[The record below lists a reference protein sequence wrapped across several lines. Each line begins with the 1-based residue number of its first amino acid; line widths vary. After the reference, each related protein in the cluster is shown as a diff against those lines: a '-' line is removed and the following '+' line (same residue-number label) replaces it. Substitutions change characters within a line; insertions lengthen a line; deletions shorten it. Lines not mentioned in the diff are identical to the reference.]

1 MLNVKKLLTNI
12 LSAMN
17 NAGIPR
23 ITTASA
29 LTSVN
34 FLSYSGYPIMRV
46 EYSNGVQR
54 QLVYN
59 ANGLTLQTRPSS
71 SDSWTDV
78 WHHDPTTVSQL
89 NVALSNV
96 SGIASATITQVGSY
110 TIPAAGTYFVQFRGR
125 WQSNT
130 NGYRNLA
137 ISTSTTSLTALDD
150 LWVNAAPA
158 LSDNTVMQVQGI
170 ITVTAATTIYFLVRH
185 NSSSALNFDQPK
197 YTVQQLA

>member
-1 MLNVKKLLTNI
+1 MLNIKKLLTKLLEVVNSSGI
-12 LSAMN
+12 SRFQIN
-17 NAGIPR
+17 N
-23 ITTASA
+23 T
-29 LTSVN
+29 LTKAW
-34 FLSYSGYPIMRV
+34 LTSYSGYPFIRA
-46 EYSNGVQR
+46 EYANGIQR
-54 QLVYN
+54 QFLTN
-59 ANGLTLQTRPSS
+59 ANGLVLQTRANS

-78 WHHDPTTVSQL
+78 WTFDPPNVSQL
-89 NVALSNV
+89 NISLSNV

-137 ISTSTTSLTALDD
+137 ISTSATSLTALDD

-170 ITVTAATTIYFLVRH
+170 IPVTAATTIYFLVRH
-185 NSSSALNFDQPK
+185 NSSSALNFNQPK

>member
-1 MLNVKKLLTNI
+1 MLNIKKLLTKLLEVVNSSGI
-12 LSAMN
+12 SRFQIN
-17 NAGIPR
+17 N
-23 ITTASA
+23 T
-29 LTSVN
+29 LTKAW
-34 FLSYSGYPIMRV
+34 LTSYSGYPFIRA
-46 EYSNGVQR
+46 EYANGIQR
-54 QLVYN
+54 QFLTN
-59 ANGLTLQTRPSS
+59 ANGLVLQTRANS

-78 WHHDPTTVSQL
+78 WTFDPPNVSQL
-89 NVALSNV
+89 NISLSNV

-137 ISTSTTSLTALDD
+137 ISTSATSLTALDD

-185 NSSSALNFDQPK
+185 NSSSALNFNQPK

>member
-1 MLNVKKLLTNI
+1 MLNIKKLLTKLLEVVNSSGI
-12 LSAMN
+12 SRFQIN
-17 NAGIPR
+17 N
-23 ITTASA
+23 T
-29 LTSVN
+29 LTKAW
-34 FLSYSGYPIMRV
+34 LTSYSGYPFIRA
-46 EYSNGVQR
+46 EYANGIQR
-54 QLVYN
+54 QFLTN
-59 ANGLTLQTRPSS
+59 ANGLVLQTRANS

-78 WHHDPTTVSQL
+78 WTFDPPNVSQL
-89 NVALSNV
+89 NISLSNV

-130 NGYRNLA
+130 NGYRNLS
-137 ISTSTTSLTALDD
+137 ISTSATSLTALDD

-185 NSSSALNFDQPK
+185 NSSSALNFNQPK